1 MSKRTLLAL
10 SVFALVCG
18 IVWVSAYH
26 LSGLAVVIVIGLP
39 LLLGALSARF
49 GL

>member
-18 IVWVSAYH
+18 LVWVSAYH
-26 LSGLAVVIVIGLP
+26 LSGLAAVIVIGLP
-39 LLLGALSARF
+39 LVLGALSAKF
-49 GL
+49 GV